1 MDSLARTQRRLWR
14 LLTAPDGVA
23 AALAAAG
30 DPDGASLRGW
40 VRDDVTVGAS
50 RRLEVYANAYF
61 ERIHDVLADDFG
73 ALSASLGTD
82 GFHDL
87 VTAYLLVHP
96 PRRPSLRHAGAQL
109 ADFLATGPEAE
120 PFRRRWPFAADLAR
134 LETALSDAF
143 DAREATPLA
152 REDLAR
158 IPADAWEGLC
168 FELHPSVRLVPVG
181 HDVDEVRRAFDAGE
195 AVRATVHAE
204 AGTLAVW
211 RHRERA
217 FFRRLETSEF
227 DALAEIWNGRPFG
240 ALCESLA
247 AQSGETEAAARAAGL
262 LANWVD
268 AGMLLAPAGG

>member
-1 MDSLARTQRRLWR
+1 MDSLATTQRRLWR

-23 AALAAAG
+23 AALSAAG
-30 DPDGASLRGW
+30 DPEGASLRGW
-40 VRDDVTVGAS
+40 VRGDAAVDAR

-73 ALSASLGTD
+73 ALAASLGAD

-109 ADFLATGPEAE
+109 ADFLADGPEAE

-143 DAREATPLA
+143 DARDATPLVH
-152 REDLAR
+152 EDLAR
-158 IPADAWEGLC
+158 LPAYEWERLC
-168 FELHPSVRLVPVG
+168 LEFHPSVRLVPVE
-181 HDVDEVRRAFDAGE
+181 HAVDEVRSAFDADAGVPDP
-195 AVRATVHAE
+195 VRAD

-211 RHRERA
+211 RRRERA
-217 FFRRLETSEF
+217 FFRRLEPDEAE
-227 DALAEIWNGRPFG
+227 ALAVVWYGRSFG
-240 ALCESLA
+240 ALCDTLA
-247 AQSGETEAAARAAGL
+247 EHGGEGEAPARAAGL
-262 LANWVD
+262 LATWVD
-268 AGMLLAPAGG
+268 AGMLIAPGAG